1 MTRRSLAWLAGIA
14 ISLFGGS
21 FCSGQ
26 TAPGVS
32 ATEPPGSATPGGGA
46 GQTSASGQQA
56 SQQAAPSA
64 DPKRTKL
71 IDTLS
76 RQIGKL
82 KPADAP
88 KKSLDDYFVIGTADL
103 NVRTRDAN
111 VRFEARQ
118 GQQSVAEYLV
128 DYLLTAP
135 EDALRKWHVFSRYKE
150 GSQAEAALSE
160 LRTRYD
166 QSLAYQAQL
175 RQIYAATSMR
185 RT

>member
-1 MTRRSLAWLAGIA
+1 MTRRSLALLAGIP
-14 ISLFGGS
+14 ITLLGGS
-21 FCSGQ
+21 FCYGQSIPREPAAESPPSYTAGGDSGQ
-26 TAPGVS
+26 ASTSGEHS
-32 ATEPPGSATPGGGA
+32 ARQVTPS
-46 GQTSASGQQA
+46 T
-56 SQQAAPSA
+56 

-71 IDTLS
+71 IDTLL

-88 KKSLDDYFVIGTADL
+88 KKSLEDYFVLGTADL
-103 NVRTRDAN
+103 NVRTKAAD

-128 DYLLTAP
+128 DYVLTAP
-135 EDALRKWHVFSRYKE
+135 ENTLRKWHVFSRHKE
-150 GSQAEAALSE
+150 GSQAEEALAQ
-160 LRTRYD
+160 LRRQYD

-175 RQIYAATSMR
+175 RKIYAASTMR